1 MKAHLPLLYCLFAIL
16 CSCGA
21 KQEEADENLAVAE
34 IAMSAPVVKE
44 DKELKVTN
52 TSDIEIS
59 SNLSTKQKK
68 IIKDG
73 DFTVRT
79 EQINISKKGID
90 HLLKKLNA
98 YYETE
103 DLQNSEEAISY
114 NLKIRIPS
122 ANFEKL
128 ASALESGK
136 DEIER
141 KNIQARDVTEEYV
154 DIESRLSN
162 KRDYLKRYKELLSRA
177 QTVKDMLAVEEII
190 RNLQEEIES
199 KEGRLKYLS
208 DQVAFSTLN
217 IHLYQQKEPTD
228 KKEDTFLAK
237 TSASFKHGWTS
248 IVDFMLWGIG
258 IWPYLIIASA
268 FFFIARRMIKNRKHT

>member
-1 MKAHLPLLYCLFAIL
+1 MKAHVPLLYCLFAIL
-16 CSCGA
+16 CSCSS
-21 KQEEADENLAVAE
+21 KQEETGENQAVAE
-34 IAMSAPVVKE
+34 IAVMAPADAQ
-44 DKELKVTN
+44 DKDLKVTN
-52 TSDIEIS
+52 TSNIEVS
-59 SNLSTKQKK
+59 SNLSIKQKK
-68 IIKDG
+68 VIKDG
-73 DFTVRT
+73 DFTVKT

-114 NLKIRIPS
+114 NLRIRIPS

-128 ASALESGK
+128 VSTLESGK

-217 IHLYQQKEPTD
+217 IHLYQQKELTD
-228 KKEDTFLAK
+228 KTQDSFLAK
-237 TSASFKHGWTS
+237 TSTSFKHGWTS
-248 IVDFMLWGIG
+248 IVDFTLWSIG
-258 IWPYLIIASA
+258 IWPYLIIATA
-268 FFFIARRMIKNRKHT
+268 VFLITRRMIKNRKHQ